1 MSNKLNDLHPQSDY
15 DRNANLKETAGGQV
29 EYGHLRSGKA
39 KPTEMAISVS
49 SYKRMLADPKRLQV
63 AGTLTSCRLACKWT
77 MIFKLAKLPVWKWC
91 VFILIRP
98 AKRKWFICVA
108 ELIFN
113 SSASV
118 IGNF

>member
-29 EYGHLRSGKA
+29 EYGHLRSRKA

-63 AGTLTSCRLACKWT
+63 AIREAGPLQVAGWLA
-77 MIFKLAKLPVWKWC
+77 
-91 VFILIRP
+91 
-98 AKRKWFICVA
+98 
-108 ELIFN
+108 N
-113 SSASV
+113 
-118 IGNF
+118 GQ